1 MKKNTIQR
9 MAWYLA
15 PYKGLLLGA
24 LLGAL
29 AYVPLGLLG
38 PVFIGRAIDA
48 IAGAGD
54 VDFAVVLLN
63 LGWLAATAAAS
74 ALLQWLMMVCT
85 RKASAYAAQQMR
97 RQAFE
102 RLNDVPLGR
111 IDTQPHGD
119 IVSRLVNDADNVSE
133 GYLQALTQLF
143 PSVVTI
149 VATIVLM
156 FTLNA
161 LIALVVIVATPLSIL
176 FARLVTRRT
185 GKMFLLQSKAQ
196 GAVSSQVG
204 EAVNNQALLSA
215 FGYEKASEEEFDAV
229 NDAYFGANFKATVYS
244 SFINPGTRYVNAI
257 VYAAVG
263 VFGALLALRG
273 GITVGGISA
282 FLAYANQYTKPFNE
296 ITAVFTQLQAAVAG
310 AERLFEVIDW
320 PPETPDVLDAALPSH
335 SAGRV
340 TAQGVYFSYVP
351 ERKLIQDFNLETKPG
366 QRIALVGPTGCG
378 KTTIIN
384 LLMRFYDVD
393 AGKILV
399 DDVPVVGI
407 KRDALRG
414 LYGMV
419 LQDTWLKQATV
430 RENIAYAN
438 PNATD
443 EEVQAAAKAAYAHR
457 FIMRLPKG
465 YDTVLENG
473 GEGLSAGQRQLLCI
487 ARIMLAKPDMLI
499 LDEATSSIDTR
510 TEMLIQKALQQL
522 MEGHTSF
529 IVAHRLSTIQNA
541 DVILVM
547 DAGRIIERGRHE
559 ELLAKGGFYAKLY
572 NSQFAAQE
580 A

>member
-1 MKKNTIQR
+1 MVR
-9 MAWYLA
+9 YSL

-38 PVFIGRAIDA
+38 AVFIGRAIDA
-48 IAGAGD
+48 IVGAGD
-54 VDFAVVLLN
+54 VEFAAVLLN
-63 LGWLAATAAAS
+63 LEWLAATTVAS
-74 ALLQWLMMVCT
+74 ALWQWLMMVCT

-102 RLNDVPLGR
+102 RLNDVSLGC

-133 GYLQALTQLF
+133 GYLQALTQFF

-196 GAVSSQVG
+196 GAVASQVG

-215 FGYEKASEEEFDAV
+215 FGYAKASEEEFDVV
-229 NDAYFGANFKATVYS
+229 NEAYFGANFKATVYS

-257 VYAAVG
+257 VYTAVG
-263 VFGALLALRG
+263 VFGALLALQG

-320 PPETPDVLDAALPSH
+320 ASETPDVPDAASPSH
-335 SAGRV
+335 SEGRV
-340 TAQGVYFSYVP
+340 VTRDVYFSYTP
-351 ERKLIQDFNLETKPG
+351 GRKLIQDLNLE
-366 QRIALVGPTGCG
+366 ID
-378 KTTIIN
+378 
-384 LLMRFYDVD
+384 Y
-393 AGKILV
+393 
-399 DDVPVVGI
+399 
-407 KRDALRG
+407 
-414 LYGMV
+414 
-419 LQDTWLKQATV
+419 
-430 RENIAYAN
+430 E
-438 PNATD
+438 
-443 EEVQAAAKAAYAHR
+443 
-457 FIMRLPKG
+457 
-465 YDTVLENG
+465 
-473 GEGLSAGQRQLLCI
+473 EGLASA
-487 ARIMLAKPDMLI
+487 
-499 LDEATSSIDTR
+499 
-510 TEMLIQKALQQL
+510 
-522 MEGHTSF
+522 
-529 IVAHRLSTIQNA
+529 
-541 DVILVM
+541 
-547 DAGRIIERGRHE
+547 
-559 ELLAKGGFYAKLY
+559 
-572 NSQFAAQE
+572 
-580 A
+580 